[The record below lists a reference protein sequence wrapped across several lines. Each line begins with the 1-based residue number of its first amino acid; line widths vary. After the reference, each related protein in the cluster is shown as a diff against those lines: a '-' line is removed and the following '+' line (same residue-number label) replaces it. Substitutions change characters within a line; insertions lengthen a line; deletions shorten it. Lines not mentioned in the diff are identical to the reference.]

1 MKDINTNAGR
11 HFFYARVSTK
21 EQNLD
26 RQLARAKEIGITSD
40 YIFIDKASGKNMER
54 QGLKDLLNTVQK
66 NDTVHL
72 SELSRLSRNY
82 DELHKLM
89 ETLRDKGVKVVA
101 DDLPIKDE
109 DDNNGLSKA
118 FRDMFIVF
126 LGWAADNERK
136 KILERQKQGIEIA
149 KKKGKYKGRQ
159 AVYTK
164 KSTGAT
170 KLIQRQRQ
178 DVYDTIKAAYDQ
190 GDVNKFRL
198 ARDLGISRTTV
209 YNVLKRIEKDEK
221 QEQAAAK
228 TK

>member
-11 HFFYARVSTK
+11 HFFYARLSTK

-198 ARDLGISRTTV
+198 ARDLGVSRTTV
-209 YNVLKRIEKDEK
+209 YNVLKRIEQDEK

>member
-26 RQLARAKEIGITSD
+26 RQLARAKEIGITDD
-40 YIFIDKASGKNMER
+40 YIYIDKASGKNMER
-54 QGLKDLLNTVQK
+54 QGLKDLLETVQK

-198 ARDLGISRTTV
+198 ARDLGVSRTTV
-209 YNVLKRIEKDEK
+209 YNVLKRIEQDEK

>member
-11 HFFYARVSTK
+11 HFFYARVSSK
-21 EQNLD
+21 DQNLD
-26 RQLARAKEIGITSD
+26 RQLARAKEIGITND

-66 NDTVHL
+66 NDIVHL

-109 DDNNGLSKA
+109 DDKNGLSKA

-136 KILERQKQGIEIA
+136 KILERQRQGIEQA
-149 KKKGKYKGRQ
+149 KAKGVYKGRQ
-159 AVYTK
+159 AVYTEK
-164 KSTGAT
+164 ATGAT
-170 KLIQRQRQ
+170 KQIQNQRQY
-178 DVYDTIKAAYDQ
+178 VYDTIKAAYDQ
-190 GDVNKFRL
+190 GNINKFRL
-198 ARDLGISRTTV
+198 ARELGISRTTV
-209 YNVLKRIEKDEK
+209 YSIIKRIEK
-221 QEQAAAK
+221 QEQAADK
-228 TK
+228 TE

>member
-198 ARDLGISRTTV
+198 ARDLGVSRTTV
-209 YNVLKRIEKDEK
+209 YNVLKRIEQDEK

>member
-126 LGWAADNERK
+126 LGWAAENERK
-136 KILERQKQGIEIA
+136 KILERQKQGIEQA
-149 KKKGKYKGRQ
+149 KAKGVYKGRQ
-159 AVYTK
+159 AVYTERA
-164 KSTGAT
+164 TGAT
-170 KLIQRQRQ
+170 KQIQNQRQY
-178 DVYDTIKAAYDQ
+178 VYDTIKAAYDN
-190 GDVNKFRL
+190 GTVNKFRL
-198 ARDLGISRTTV
+198 ARELGVSRTTI
-209 YNVLKRIEKDEK
+209 YNIIKRIEE
-221 QEQAAAK
+221 QEQAAANK
-228 TK
+228 TE

>member
-1 MKDINTNAGR
+1 MKDINVNSGR

-21 EQNLD
+21 DQNLD
-26 RQLARAKEIGITSD
+26 RQLERAREIGITSD
-40 YIFIDKASGKNMER
+40 YIYIDKASGKNMER
-54 QGLKDLLNTVQK
+54 QGLKDLLETVQK
-66 NDTVHL
+66 NDTIHL
-72 SELSRLSRNY
+72 IELSRLSRNY
-82 DELHKLM
+82 KELQQTLM
-89 ETLRDKGVKVVA
+89 QLRLKGVKVIA
-101 DDLPIKDE
+101 DDIPLMQTE
-109 DDNNGLSKA
+109 DDSFNNA
-118 FRDMFIVF
+118 MTDVFISVI
-126 LGWAADNERK
+126 GWVADNERK
-136 KILERQKQGIEIA
+136 KTLERQRQGIELA
-149 KKKGKYKGRQ
+149 KKKGAYKGRQ

-164 KSTGAT
+164 RSTGAT

-221 QEQAAAK
+221 QEQAATDK

>member
-1 MKDINTNAGR
+1 MKDINTNTGR

-136 KILERQKQGIEIA
+136 KILERQRQGIEQA
-149 KKKGKYKGRQ
+149 KAKGVYKGRQ
-159 AVYTK
+159 AVYTEK
-164 KSTGAT
+164 ATGAT
-170 KLIQRQRQ
+170 KQIQNQRQY
-178 DVYDTIKAAYDQ
+178 VYDTIKAAYDK
-190 GDVNKFRL
+190 GNINKFRL
-198 ARDLGISRTTV
+198 ARELGISRTTV
-209 YNVLKRIEKDEK
+209 YSIIKRIEK
-221 QEQAAAK
+221 QEQAATDK

>member
-1 MKDINTNAGR
+1 MKDINTNTGR

-159 AVYTK
+159 AVYTEK
-164 KSTGAT
+164 ATGAT
-170 KLIQRQRQ
+170 KVIQNQRQY
-178 DVYDTIKAAYDQ
+178 VYDTIKAAYDK

-198 ARDLGISRTTV
+198 ARELGISRTTV
-209 YNVLKRIEKDEK
+209 YSIIKRIEK
-221 QEQAAAK
+221 QEQAATDK